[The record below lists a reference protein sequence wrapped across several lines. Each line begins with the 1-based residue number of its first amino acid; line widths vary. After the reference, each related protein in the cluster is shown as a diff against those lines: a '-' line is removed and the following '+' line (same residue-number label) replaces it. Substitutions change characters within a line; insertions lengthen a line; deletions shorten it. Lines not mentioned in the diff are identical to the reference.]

1 MRTLI
6 PRDNWEHRMADLARG
21 LTAGLGKG
29 ERDVRLDIS
38 GLGSGIPVGSGR
50 AAIVAALRALN
61 LPPGARVA
69 VPLYCC
75 PVVFSAIKAAGCRVR
90 FIDVDP
96 TTFCMSAADLSA
108 KRAEVEAI
116 IAVHMFGNTCDVLE
130 LEQAGGGR
138 PIIEDC
144 AQAIG
149 SRRNGDPVGSF
160 GVFGVF
166 SFRSGKYLSVGEGGA
181 LFSRDAGAR
190 SRAAEVVSAMPVS
203 GAMEECVHVL
213 RCYLKSVLRSR
224 PFYGLVGYPLWKRW
238 NKNGTASAVTDAS
251 LKRIRKADYAVATR
265 RLLNL
270 DSAIER
276 QREIA
281 GFYSSALELD
291 AGMLCAESPGAY
303 YNRYYYPVTFPSSDH
318 RDRIASILHR
328 AGIDSIKYLDD
339 VVQVA
344 RDEYGYSEDCP
355 EAKRLS
361 KSVLII
367 PGYYSL
373 KNRDVERV
381 AKQLNMGWRELTRSG
396 RDRQPAKVPT
406 VSSGQRP
413 DGYLSAK
420 SSSKSGLQV

>member
-6 PRDNWEHRMADLARG
+6 PRDNWEHRMIDLARG
-21 LTAGLGKG
+21 LTAGLSRGG
-29 ERDVRLDIS
+29 RDVGLDIS

-61 LPPGARVA
+61 LSPGARVA

-75 PVVFSAIKAAGCRVR
+75 PVVFSAIKAAGCTIR

-96 TTFCMSAADLSA
+96 STFCMSAADLSA
-108 KRAEVEAI
+108 KRAEVDATI
-116 IAVHMFGNTCDVLE
+116 VVHMFGNACDVLD

-149 SRRNGDPVGSF
+149 SRWNGRPVGSF

-166 SFRSGKYLSVGEGGA
+166 RFRSAKYLSVGEGGA

-190 SRAAEVVSAMPVS
+190 SRAAELVSAMPVS
-203 GAMEECVHVL
+203 GAAGECAHVL

-224 PFYGLVGYPLWKRW
+224 PFYGPVGYPLWKRW
-238 NKNGTASAVTDAS
+238 NKNGTASQVSDAS
-251 LKRIRKADYAVATR
+251 LKRIRKADFAVATR
-265 RLLNL
+265 RLLSL

-281 GFYSSALELD
+281 GYYSRTLELD
-291 AGMLCAESPGAY
+291 SGMLCAELPGAY
-303 YNRYYYPVTFPSSDH
+303 YNRYYYPVTFPSNEH

-339 VVQVA
+339 VVDAA
-344 RDEYGYSEDCP
+344 RGEFGYSDDCP
-355 EAKRLS
+355 EAERLS
-361 KSVLII
+361 KTVLII

-373 KNRDVERV
+373 KDRDVERI
-381 AKQLNMGWRELTRSG
+381 AHQLNTGWRELTRSG
-396 RDRQPAKVPT
+396 RSSQLTKVPT
-406 VSSGQRP
+406 VSSGKDT

-420 SSSKSGLQV
+420 GSSQRGLRV